1 MEGRQ
6 LDEIKRH
13 FDIVAESLRD
23 EIKLVAE
30 GVVNLDGK
38 FEREITEFR
47 KENKEAHSDIM
58 AAIKFSYTELDR
70 RIMNLENKYE
80 DIEKRLKR
88 LEVSC

>member
-6 LDEIKRH
+6 LDEFKRQ

>member
-6 LDEIKRH
+6 LNEIKRH

-38 FEREITEFR
+38 IEREITDFR
-47 KENKEAHSDIM
+47 KENKEAHGDIM
-58 AAIKFSYTELDR
+58 AAI
-70 RIMNLENKYE
+70 
-80 DIEKRLKR
+80 
-88 LEVSC
+88 

>member
-47 KENKEAHSDIM
+47 KENKEAHGDIM

>member
-1 MEGRQ
+1 MEDGQ
-6 LDEIKRH
+6 VEEIKRH
-13 FDIVAESLRD
+13 FDVVAEGLRD

-70 RIMNLENKYE
+70 RITFLENKYE
-80 DIEKRLKR
+80 NVERRLKR
-88 LEVSC
+88 LEASR